1 MLVQIES
8 VINVDPTPAPAD
20 QLGFVI
26 EMARSHVDDVDS
38 GLEDG
43 TYDASDNED
52 ILEKRQSLNAT
63 YALQGRLITCLDVCD
78 GVDTTLLVDMGK
90 GAMNRHRDQAYQDRN
105 RYLEMREMLLSI
117 VHDLGIT
124 EACDKLGL
132 NGTAIKLNEAQLL
145 LNATRE
151 DEETGEPAGRLVRLV
166 NQIAALN
173 IWSYKAADGSSYK
186 ECSAPMEGFLDSHCC
201 LMGLIEKAR
210 RLTAKP

>member
-1 MLVQIES
+1 MSVQTVSI
-8 VINVDPTPAPAD
+8 VNLDQTPALAD

-43 TYDASDNED
+43 MYDASDNED
-52 ILEKRQSLNAT
+52 IEEKRLALNAT
-63 YALQGRLITCLDVCD
+63 YALQGRLIASLDICD
-78 GVDTTLLVDMGK
+78 GVDTGQLVDMGK
-90 GAMNRHRDQAYQDRN
+90 GAMNRQRDRAYRDR
-105 RYLEMREMLLSI
+105 RLYLEMREIFLSI

-132 NGTAIKLNEAQLL
+132 NGTAIKLKEAQLL

-151 DEETGEPAGRLVRLV
+151 DEETGEPAGGLVRLV

-173 IWSYKAADGSSYK
+173 IWEYNATDVSPFQ
-186 ECSAPMEGFLDSHCC
+186 ECTAPTEGLLDSHCC
-201 LMGLIEKAR
+201 LMGLVLVAR
-210 RLTAKP
+210 RVTTMP